1 MRTTKHLLT
10 SAAAAALL
18 LGCERAQET
27 QTSQEAL
34 EAVTTTTMVLP
45 VTTTSDVARN
55 HFMQGQQAMDV
66 SRFIDANTHFEQAVE
81 ADPMFAFGFLRV
93 ANTASSLDEFKTNLE
108 RAEQQAANATEAE
121 QILIQITRKGFEND
135 TEDQLVLAQQ
145 LTELQPSS
153 PRAWLALAN
162 VQSSMNRN
170 EEARASIGRAIELSP
185 QLVVAH
191 TNLGNSY
198 LFLEPRDFSQAETHF
213 SHAVEL
219 VSNEQAMH
227 DFLGDAYRAQGK
239 FDDAR
244 AEYTRAHE
252 LDPDN
257 ALPLQQRGHVNSFL
271 GNYAEARADYDS
283 AIVRGRANEKA
294 DYGTYRAFVSIHEGN
309 PQAAIDELKQL
320 VTKIDQLDIPEPR
333 GLKINALS
341 NAATIATHTGMFDE
355 AETLLRQRSQ
365 LMMEQA
371 DAVGTE
377 EFRRSQ
383 QADITY
389 FDAWLAAKK
398 GDYQTAQ
405 SLTNRM
411 AELVEPDNNPRKME
425 PVHELQGL
433 IALYQGKHSEATTQ
447 LEQGNTDNMY
457 IRYSLAQAHEGAGD
471 TAKAKELYRD
481 VADNNFNSV
490 DVALLR
496 KDATQ
501 KAG

>member
-1 MRTTKHLLT
+1 
-10 SAAAAALL
+10 
-18 LGCERAQET
+18 
-27 QTSQEAL
+27 
-34 EAVTTTTMVLP
+34 
-45 VTTTSDVARN
+45 
-55 HFMQGQQAMDV
+55 
-66 SRFIDANTHFEQAVE
+66 
-81 ADPMFAFGFLRV
+81 
-93 ANTASSLDEFKTNLE
+93 
-108 RAEQQAANATEAE
+108 
-121 QILIQITRKGFEND
+121 
-135 TEDQLVLAQQ
+135 
-145 LTELQPSS
+145 
-153 PRAWLALAN
+153 
-162 VQSSMNRN
+162 
-170 EEARASIGRAIELSP
+170 
-185 QLVVAH
+185 
-191 TNLGNSY
+191 
-198 LFLEPRDFSQAETHF
+198 
-213 SHAVEL
+213 
-219 VSNEQAMH
+219 MH

-471 TAKAKELYRD
+471 TEKAKELYRD